1 MYTQCPECA
10 TVFRVSAD
18 ALRVA
23 QGTVRCGICASSFNA
38 IEFLNEQPIPRQS
51 DEPAHEDTITVEEVP
66 GNELIELSS
75 AAATGDPLPEFLSGE
90 QEAPAEQAG
99 QGLDEVKGADLE
111 FHGSVQDLERLFVT
125 IEPRPL
131 WPVAAAGPA
140 GAAGQDTGEDEDFER
155 AIGAIAEGEF
165 SGIEVREERLP
176 GGLED
181 DDTHPG
187 RIAAILAFPS
197 QNGPAAQ
204 VNGDQ
209 PPGMPEPEAEDAQQ
223 AAGSAADE
231 GEAVEDPDRTD
242 EYPVLVLEGHGDDS
256 GAPADDEPEP
266 VADEDEDEDAT
277 ASAETGPE
285 ATATGE
291 PDGEAGEA
299 PEADVVREPAAG
311 DADPDAQ
318 PPAAEDATLL
328 LLIPEELRR
337 EHAESAASAFE
348 PAAEPGPATRRWPMV
363 AVAALLAVLA
373 TQAIHF
379 WRHDLSRNPAVG
391 PWLMRA
397 YSQIGVPLTPPVDL
411 SAFELRQLGAA
422 SDGLQAGRIKLRAS
436 IVNRAAFAQPLPLI
450 RLSLQDRFGS
460 TIATRDLD
468 ATEYLPGGA
477 APASGLLGPSQR
489 ADAEVVFVDP
499 GRDAVGF
506 ELDVCLREST
516 GVRCSAAAEGRP

>member
-1 MYTQCPECA
+1 LYTQCPECA

-176 GGLED
+176 GGLEHD
-181 DDTHPG
+181 ETHPG

-197 QNGPAAQ
+197 PGGSAAD
-204 VNGDQ
+204 VTGDQ
-209 PPGMPEPEAEDAQQ
+209 PQGASTPEAEDSPEAT
-223 AAGSAADE
+223 GSEPDD
-231 GEAVEDPDRTD
+231 GEAAEDPDRTD
-242 EYPVLVLEGHGDDS
+242 EYPLLVPEGHGDHS
-256 GAPADDEPEP
+256 GAPAGDEPES
-266 VADEDEDEDAT
+266 VADEYAPESAEAGPDAT
-277 ASAETGPE
+277 A
-285 ATATGE
+285 TAE
-291 PDGEAGEA
+291 PDAEAGEA
-299 PEADVVREPAAG
+299 PEADAVRAPAAG
-311 DADPDAQ
+311 DADPDARS
-318 PPAAEDATLL
+318 PAAEDATLL

-337 EHAESAASAFE
+337 EQAESAASLFE
-348 PAAEPGPATRRWPMV
+348 PAVESGPAARRRWPLLL
-363 AVAALLAVLA
+363 AAAALLAVLA
-373 TQAIHF
+373 MQAIHF
-379 WRHDLSRNPAVG
+379 WRHDLSRNPAIG

-397 YSQIGVPLTPPVDL
+397 YSQIGIPLTPPVDL

-477 APASGLLGPSQR
+477 VPASGLLGPSQR

-506 ELDVCLREST
+506 ELDVCLREAA

>member
-23 QGTVRCGICASSFNA
+23 QGTVRCGICSSSFNA
-38 IEFLNEQPIPRQS
+38 IEFLNEQPIPRQG

-66 GNELIELSS
+66 GNEFIELS
-75 AAATGDPLPEFLSGE
+75 AAAGDPPPEFISGE
-90 QEAPAEQAG
+90 QEAPAEQAD
-99 QGLDEVKGADLE
+99 QGLYEAKGADLE

-125 IEPRPL
+125 VEPRPL

-140 GAAGQDTGEDEDFER
+140 GAAGQDTGEDDDFER

-299 PEADVVREPAAG
+299 PEADAVREPAAG

-506 ELDVCLREST
+506 ELDVCLREAA

>member
-1 MYTQCPECA
+1 LYTQCPECA
-10 TVFRVSAD
+10 TVFRVTAD
-18 ALRVA
+18 ALRIA
-23 QGTVRCGICASSFNA
+23 QGTVRCGICSSSFNA

-66 GNELIELSS
+66 GTEFIELS
-75 AAATGDPLPEFLSGE
+75 AAAAAGDPLPEFL
-90 QEAPAEQAG
+90 QEAPAEQAS
-99 QGLDEVKGADLE
+99 QGPDAARDTDLE

-125 IEPRPL
+125 MEPRPA
-131 WPVAAAGPA
+131 WPVAAADPA
-140 GAAGQDTGEDEDFER
+140 GAAGQDTGEAEDFER

-197 QNGPAAQ
+197 QDGPAAQ
-204 VNGDQ
+204 VDGDQ
-209 PPGMPEPEAEDAQQ
+209 PPGMLQPEAEDAQQ
-223 AAGSAADE
+223 SAGTAPDD

-242 EYPVLVLEGHGDDS
+242 EYPVLVLEGHDDDS
-256 GAPADDEPEP
+256 GAPADDEPES
-266 VADEDEDEDAT
+266 VADEYAPESAEAGADAT
-277 ASAETGPE
+277 
-285 ATATGE
+285 
-291 PDGEAGEA
+291 
-299 PEADVVREPAAG
+299 V
-311 DADPDAQ
+311 
-318 PPAAEDATLL
+318 L

-363 AVAALLAVLA
+363 AVAALLALLA

-397 YSQIGVPLTPPVDL
+397 YSGIGMPLAPPVDL

>member
-1 MYTQCPECA
+1 LYTQCPECA
-10 TVFRVSAD
+10 TVFRVTAD
-18 ALRVA
+18 ALRIA
-23 QGTVRCGICASSFNA
+23 QGTVRCGICSSSFNA

-51 DEPAHEDTITVEEVP
+51 AEPSHEDTITVEEVP
-66 GNELIELSS
+66 GTEFIELS
-75 AAATGDPLPEFLSGE
+75 AAAAAGDPLPEFL
-90 QEAPAEQAG
+90 QEAPAEQAS
-99 QGLDEVKGADLE
+99 QGPDAARDTDLE

-125 IEPRPL
+125 MEPRPA
-131 WPVAAAGPA
+131 WPVAAADPA
-140 GAAGQDTGEDEDFER
+140 GAAGQDTGEAEDFER

-197 QNGPAAQ
+197 QDGPAAQ
-204 VNGDQ
+204 VDGDQ
-209 PPGMPEPEAEDAQQ
+209 PPGMLQPEAEDAQQ
-223 AAGSAADE
+223 SAGTAPDD

-242 EYPVLVLEGHGDDS
+242 EYPVLVLEGHDDDS
-256 GAPADDEPEP
+256 GAPADDEPES
-266 VADEDEDEDAT
+266 VADEYAPESAEAGADAT
-277 ASAETGPE
+277 
-285 ATATGE
+285 
-291 PDGEAGEA
+291 
-299 PEADVVREPAAG
+299 V
-311 DADPDAQ
+311 
-318 PPAAEDATLL
+318 L

-363 AVAALLAVLA
+363 AVAALLALLA

-397 YSQIGVPLTPPVDL
+397 YSGIGMPLAPPVDL

-506 ELDVCLREST
+506 ELDVCLREAA
-516 GVRCSAAAEGRP
+516 GVRCSAAADRRP

>member
-10 TVFRVSAD
+10 TVFRVTAD

-23 QGTVRCGICASSFNA
+23 QGTVRCGICSSSFNA

-51 DEPAHEDTITVEEVP
+51 DEPAHEDTITVEEVH
-66 GNELIELSS
+66 GNEFIELS
-75 AAATGDPLPEFLSGE
+75 AAAAADDSPPEFLSGE
-90 QEAPAEQAG
+90 QEAPEVQAG
-99 QGLDEVKGADLE
+99 QGLDEAEDADLE

-125 IEPRPL
+125 VEPRPL
-131 WPVAAAGPA
+131 WPAAAADPA
-140 GAAGQDTGEDEDFER
+140 GAAGQDTGEAEDFER
-155 AIGAIAEGEF
+155 AIGAIADGEF

-176 GGLED
+176 GGLEHD
-181 DDTHPG
+181 DSLPG
-187 RIAAILAFPS
+187 RIAAILAFPA
-197 QNGPAAQ
+197 QHGPAAD
-204 VNGDQ
+204 VTGDQ
-209 PPGMPEPEAEDAQQ
+209 SIGTSTPEAEDALQ
-223 AAGSAADE
+223 AAETAPDD

-242 EYPVLVLEGHGDDS
+242 EYPVLVLEEHDDDF
-256 GAPADDEPEP
+256 GAPADDELES
-266 VADEDEDEDAT
+266 VADEYAP
-277 ASAETGPE
+277 ASAEAEPD
-285 ATATGE
+285 ATTIGE
-291 PDGEAGEA
+291 PDAEAGEA
-299 PEADVVREPAAG
+299 PEADAVREPAAG

-318 PPAAEDATLL
+318 PPAAEDETLL

-348 PAAEPGPATRRWPMV
+348 PAAESEAAVRRWPLFI
-363 AVAALLAVLA
+363 AAAALLAVLA

-397 YSQIGVPLTPPVDL
+397 YSEIGIPLTPPVDL

-468 ATEYLPGGA
+468 ATEYLPGGTS
-477 APASGLLGPSQR
+477 PASGLLGPSQR

-506 ELDVCLREST
+506 ELDVCLREAA
-516 GVRCSAAAEGRP
+516 GVRCSAAAEERP

>member
-1 MYTQCPECA
+1 LYTQCPECA
-10 TVFRVSAD
+10 TVFRVTAD
-18 ALRVA
+18 ALRIA
-23 QGTVRCGICASSFNA
+23 QGTGRCGICSSSFNA

-66 GNELIELSS
+66 GTEFIELS
-75 AAATGDPLPEFLSGE
+75 AAAAAGDPLPEFL
-90 QEAPAEQAG
+90 QEAPAEQAS
-99 QGLDEVKGADLE
+99 QGPDAARDTDLE

-125 IEPRPL
+125 MEPRPA
-131 WPVAAAGPA
+131 WPVAAADPA
-140 GAAGQDTGEDEDFER
+140 GAAGQDTGEAEDFER

-197 QNGPAAQ
+197 QDGPAAQ
-204 VNGDQ
+204 VDGDQ
-209 PPGMPEPEAEDAQQ
+209 PPGMLQPEAEDAQQ
-223 AAGSAADE
+223 SAGTAPDD

-242 EYPVLVLEGHGDDS
+242 EYPVLVLEGHDDDS
-256 GAPADDEPEP
+256 GAPADDEPES
-266 VADEDEDEDAT
+266 VADEYAPESAEAGADAT
-277 ASAETGPE
+277 
-285 ATATGE
+285 
-291 PDGEAGEA
+291 
-299 PEADVVREPAAG
+299 V
-311 DADPDAQ
+311 
-318 PPAAEDATLL
+318 L

-363 AVAALLAVLA
+363 AVAALLALLA

-397 YSQIGVPLTPPVDL
+397 YSGIGMPLAPPVDL

-506 ELDVCLREST
+506 ELDVCLREAA
-516 GVRCSAAAEGRP
+516 GVRCSAAADRRP

>member
-1 MYTQCPECA
+1 LYTQCPECA
-10 TVFRVSAD
+10 TVFRVTAD
-18 ALRVA
+18 ALRIA
-23 QGTVRCGICASSFNA
+23 QGTVRCGICSSSFNA

-66 GNELIELSS
+66 GTEFIELS
-75 AAATGDPLPEFLSGE
+75 AAAAAGDPLPEFL
-90 QEAPAEQAG
+90 QEAPAEQAS
-99 QGLDEVKGADLE
+99 QGPDAARDTDLE

-125 IEPRPL
+125 MEPRPA
-131 WPVAAAGPA
+131 WPVAAADPA
-140 GAAGQDTGEDEDFER
+140 GAAGQDTGEAEDFER

-197 QNGPAAQ
+197 QDGPAAQ
-204 VNGDQ
+204 VDGDQ
-209 PPGMPEPEAEDAQQ
+209 PPGMLQPEAEDAQQ
-223 AAGSAADE
+223 SAGTAPDD

-242 EYPVLVLEGHGDDS
+242 EYPVLVLEGHDDDS
-256 GAPADDEPEP
+256 GAPADDEPES
-266 VADEDEDEDAT
+266 VADEYAPESAEAGPDAT
-277 ASAETGPE
+277 A
-285 ATATGE
+285 TAE
-291 PDGEAGEA
+291 PDAEAGEA
-299 PEADVVREPAAG
+299 PEADAVREPAAG
-311 DADPDAQ
+311 DADPDARS
-318 PPAAEDATLL
+318 PAAEDATLL

-337 EHAESAASAFE
+337 EHAESAASVFE
-348 PAAEPGPATRRWPMV
+348 PAVESGPATRRWPMV
-363 AVAALLAVLA
+363 AVAALLALLA

-397 YSQIGVPLTPPVDL
+397 YSGIGMPLAPPVDL

-506 ELDVCLREST
+506 ELDVCLREAA
-516 GVRCSAAAEGRP
+516 GVRCSAAADRRP

>member
-1 MYTQCPECA
+1 LYTQCPECA

-23 QGTVRCGICASSFNA
+23 QGTVRCGICSSSFNA
-38 IEFLNEQPIPRQS
+38 IEFLNEQPIPRQG

-66 GNELIELSS
+66 GNEFIELS
-75 AAATGDPLPEFLSGE
+75 AAAAAGDPPPEFISGE
-90 QEAPAEQAG
+90 QEAPAEQAD
-99 QGLDEVKGADLE
+99 QGLDEAKGADLE
-111 FHGSVQDLERLFVT
+111 FHGSVQDLERLFVAV
-125 IEPRPL
+125 EPRPL
-131 WPVAAAGPA
+131 WPVATADAA
-140 GAAGQDTGEDEDFER
+140 GAAGQDTGEAEDFER

-181 DDTHPG
+181 DDSHPG

-209 PPGMPEPEAEDAQQ
+209 PPGMPKPEAEDAQQ

-256 GAPADDEPEP
+256 GAPADDGPEP
-266 VADEDEDEDAT
+266 VADDDEGAAASAAT
-277 ASAETGPE
+277 A
-285 ATATGE
+285 E

-299 PEADVVREPAAG
+299 SEADAGREPAAG
-311 DADPDAQ
+311 DADADAQ

-348 PAAEPGPATRRWPMV
+348 PAVEPGPAARRWPMV

-397 YSQIGVPLTPPVDL
+397 YSQIGAPLTPPVDL

-506 ELDVCLREST
+506 ELDLCLRESN

>member
-1 MYTQCPECA
+1 LYTQCPECA
-10 TVFRVSAD
+10 TVFRVTAD

-23 QGTVRCGICASSFNA
+23 QGTVRCGICSSSFNA
-38 IEFLNEQPIPRQS
+38 IEYLNEQPIPRQS

-66 GNELIELSS
+66 GTEFIELS
-75 AAATGDPLPEFLSGE
+75 AAATAGDPPPEFLSSE
-90 QEAPAEQAG
+90 RQSPEEQAG
-99 QGLDEVKGADLE
+99 HSLDEAEDADLE
-111 FHGSVQDLERLFVT
+111 FHGSIQDLERLFVT
-125 IEPRPL
+125 AEPRPL
-131 WPVAAAGPA
+131 WPAAGAEPA
-140 GAAGQDTGEDEDFER
+140 GVAGQDDGGAEDFET
-155 AIGAIAEGEF
+155 AIGAIADGEF

-176 GGLED
+176 GGLEHD
-181 DDTHPG
+181 DSLPG
-187 RIAAILAFPS
+187 RIAAILAFPA
-197 QNGPAAQ
+197 QRGPAADAT
-204 VNGDQ
+204 GDQ
-209 PPGMPEPEAEDAQQ
+209 PKDTPTPEAEDALQ
-223 AAGSAADE
+223 AAGTAPDDGVAA
-231 GEAVEDPDRTD
+231 EDPDRTD
-242 EYPVLVLEGHGDDS
+242 EYPVLVLAEHDDDS
-256 GAPADDEPEP
+256 GARDDDEPESVEVEYAP
-266 VADEDEDEDAT
+266 
-277 ASAETGPE
+277 ASAEAETD
-285 ATATGE
+285 ATTIGE
-291 PDGEAGEA
+291 PDAGAGEA
-299 PEADVVREPAAG
+299 PEADAVREPAAG
-311 DADPDAQ
+311 GADPGAQ
-318 PPAAEDATLL
+318 PPAAEDETLL

-348 PAAEPGPATRRWPMV
+348 PAAESGPAVRRWPWFI
-363 AVAALLAVLA
+363 AAAALLAVLA

-397 YSQIGVPLTPPVDL
+397 YSEIGIPLTPPVDL

-477 APASGLLGPSQR
+477 SPASGLLGPSQR

-506 ELDVCLREST
+506 ELDLCLREAA
-516 GVRCSAAAEGRP
+516 GVRCSAAAEERP

>member
-1 MYTQCPECA
+1 LYTQCPECA
-10 TVFRVSAD
+10 TVFRVTAD
-18 ALRVA
+18 ALRIA
-23 QGTVRCGICASSFNA
+23 QGTVRCGICSSSFNA

-66 GNELIELSS
+66 GTEFIELS
-75 AAATGDPLPEFLSGE
+75 AAAAAGDPLPEFL
-90 QEAPAEQAG
+90 QEAPAEQAS
-99 QGLDEVKGADLE
+99 QGPDAARDTDLE

-125 IEPRPL
+125 MEPRPA
-131 WPVAAAGPA
+131 WPVAAADPA
-140 GAAGQDTGEDEDFER
+140 GAAGQDTGEAEDFER

-197 QNGPAAQ
+197 QDGPAAQ
-204 VNGDQ
+204 VDGDQ
-209 PPGMPEPEAEDAQQ
+209 PPGMLQPEAEDAQQ
-223 AAGSAADE
+223 SAGTAPDD

-242 EYPVLVLEGHGDDS
+242 EYPVLVLEGHDDDS
-256 GAPADDEPEP
+256 GAPAGDEPES
-266 VADEDEDEDAT
+266 VADEYAPESAEAGADAT
-277 ASAETGPE
+277 
-285 ATATGE
+285 
-291 PDGEAGEA
+291 
-299 PEADVVREPAAG
+299 V
-311 DADPDAQ
+311 
-318 PPAAEDATLL
+318 L

-363 AVAALLAVLA
+363 AVAALLALLA

-397 YSQIGVPLTPPVDL
+397 YSGIGMPLAPPVDL

-506 ELDVCLREST
+506 ELDVCLREAA
-516 GVRCSAAAEGRP
+516 GVRCSAAADRRP

>member
-1 MYTQCPECA
+1 LYTQCPECA
-10 TVFRVSAD
+10 TVFRVTAD
-18 ALRVA
+18 ALRIA
-23 QGTVRCGICASSFNA
+23 QGTVRCGICSSSFNA

-66 GNELIELSS
+66 GTEFIELS
-75 AAATGDPLPEFLSGE
+75 AAAAAGDPLPEFL
-90 QEAPAEQAG
+90 QEAPAEQAS
-99 QGLDEVKGADLE
+99 QGPDAARDTDLE

-125 IEPRPL
+125 MEPRPA
-131 WPVAAAGPA
+131 WPVAAADPA
-140 GAAGQDTGEDEDFER
+140 GAAGQDTGEAEDFER

-197 QNGPAAQ
+197 QDGPAAQ
-204 VNGDQ
+204 VDGDQ
-209 PPGMPEPEAEDAQQ
+209 PPGMLQPEAEDAQQ
-223 AAGSAADE
+223 SAGTAPDD

-242 EYPVLVLEGHGDDS
+242 EYPVLVLEGHDDDS
-256 GAPADDEPEP
+256 GAPADDEPES
-266 VADEDEDEDAT
+266 VADEYAPESAEAGADAT
-277 ASAETGPE
+277 
-285 ATATGE
+285 
-291 PDGEAGEA
+291 
-299 PEADVVREPAAG
+299 V
-311 DADPDAQ
+311 
-318 PPAAEDATLL
+318 L

-363 AVAALLAVLA
+363 AVAALLALLA

-397 YSQIGVPLTPPVDL
+397 YSGIGMPLAPPVDL

-506 ELDVCLREST
+506 ELDVCLREAA
-516 GVRCSAAAEGRP
+516 GVRCSAAADRRP

>member
-1 MYTQCPECA
+1 LYTQCPECA

-99 QGLDEVKGADLE
+99 LGLDEVKGADLE

-140 GAAGQDTGEDEDFER
+140 GAAGQDAGEDEDFER
-155 AIGAIAEGEF
+155 AISAIAEGEF

-176 GGLED
+176 GGLEHD
-181 DDTHPG
+181 ETHPG

-197 QNGPAAQ
+197 PS
-204 VNGDQ
+204 
-209 PPGMPEPEAEDAQQ
+209 
-223 AAGSAADE
+223 GSAADVTGDQPQGTSTPE
-231 GEAVEDPDRTD
+231 AEVAPEATGSEPDDGETAEDPDRTD
-242 EYPVLVLEGHGDDS
+242 EYQLLVPEGHGDDS
-256 GAPADDEPEP
+256 GAPAGDEPDS
-266 VADEDEDEDAT
+266 VADVYAPE
-277 ASAETGPE
+277 SA
-285 ATATGE
+285 
-291 PDGEAGEA
+291 EAGEA
-299 PEADVVREPAAG
+299 PEADAVREPAAG
-311 DADPDAQ
+311 DADADAQ
-318 PPAAEDATLL
+318 SPAAEDATLL

-337 EHAESAASAFE
+337 EQAESAASVFE
-348 PAAEPGPATRRWPMV
+348 PAVESGPAARRRPLLV
-363 AVAALLAVLA
+363 AAAALLAVLA
-373 TQAIHF
+373 IQAIHF

-397 YSQIGVPLTPPVDL
+397 YSQIGTPLTPPVDL

-477 APASGLLGPSQR
+477 VPASGLLGPSQR

-506 ELDVCLREST
+506 ELDVCLREAA

>member
-1 MYTQCPECA
+1 LYTQCPECA
-10 TVFRVSAD
+10 TVFRVTAD
-18 ALRVA
+18 ALRIA
-23 QGTVRCGICASSFNA
+23 QGTVRCGICSSSFNA

-66 GNELIELSS
+66 GTEFIELS
-75 AAATGDPLPEFLSGE
+75 AAAAAGDPLPEFL
-90 QEAPAEQAG
+90 QEAPAEQAS
-99 QGLDEVKGADLE
+99 QGPDAARDTDLE

-125 IEPRPL
+125 MEPRPA
-131 WPVAAAGPA
+131 WPVAAADPA
-140 GAAGQDTGEDEDFER
+140 GAAGQDTGEAEDFER

-197 QNGPAAQ
+197 QDGPAAQ
-204 VNGDQ
+204 VDGDQ
-209 PPGMPEPEAEDAQQ
+209 PPGMLQPEAEDAQQ
-223 AAGSAADE
+223 SAGTAPDD

-242 EYPVLVLEGHGDDS
+242 EYPVLVLEGHDDDS
-256 GAPADDEPEP
+256 GAPADDEPES
-266 VADEDEDEDAT
+266 VADEYAPESAEAGADAT
-277 ASAETGPE
+277 
-285 ATATGE
+285 
-291 PDGEAGEA
+291 
-299 PEADVVREPAAG
+299 V
-311 DADPDAQ
+311 
-318 PPAAEDATLL
+318 L

-348 PAAEPGPATRRWPMV
+348 PAAEPGPATRRRWPMV
-363 AVAALLAVLA
+363 AVAALLALLA

-397 YSQIGVPLTPPVDL
+397 YSGIGMPLAPPVDL

-477 APASGLLGPSQR
+477 VPASGLLGPSQR

-506 ELDVCLREST
+506 ELDVCLREAA